1 MIIKEL
7 KKSNRDRE
15 YKLCPEHIRDSVV
28 YHYLFEGQSHRWL
41 DANVIG
47 EDAAYS
53 RGYMSMGI
61 LHHLG
66 LVNDHKSMFKD
77 MSVLDAVSALE
88 EAEVSD
94 FKRIIMALMRYYHS
108 DYSME
113 GLEYFV
119 PSSDS
124 PRIIKSVGTSQY
136 TDGVRLEKEYHAV
149 LNPLGTNFY
158 VERGSARP
166 IKVLFN
172 NKVFDAEYR
181 YEEQTDT
188 TKELQI
194 IRFKKEL
201 KSEFKKVFPEPIGS
215 FTIQYGS
222 DLNHFVFSHQVVE
235 VQYPEDEE
243 KEYSEGRVA
252 YRKHK
257 TRERNPNLIKR
268 AKERFMKNND
278 GHLYCEACGFDFF
291 EVYGE
296 RGKEFIEGHHTR
308 LVSELSEGDKT
319 RVEDIAMLCSNCHRM
334 VHRKPILTVDEL
346 KKIMKTLKGTIG

>member
-15 YKLCPEHIRDSVV
+15 YKLYPEHIRDSVV

-136 TDGVRLEKEYHAV
+136 TDGVRLEKEY
-149 LNPLGTNFY
+149 
-158 VERGSARP
+158 
-166 IKVLFN
+166 
-172 NKVFDAEYR
+172 
-181 YEEQTDT
+181 
-188 TKELQI
+188 
-194 IRFKKEL
+194 
-201 KSEFKKVFPEPIGS
+201 
-215 FTIQYGS
+215 
-222 DLNHFVFSHQVVE
+222 
-235 VQYPEDEE
+235 
-243 KEYSEGRVA
+243 SEGRVA

-278 GHLYCEACGFDFF
+278 GRLYCEACGFDFF
-291 EVYGE
+291 EIYGE

-346 KKIMKTLKGTIG
+346 KKIMKTLKGTTHL